1 MLYIRAMA
9 PTHKRGRGRPSVYP
23 TAMLEPI
30 TIRLPKDMVEQLAAI
45 RSKRMDAPDK
55 ASLIRELLARAIKM
69 ELGAR

>member
-1 MLYIRAMA
+1 
-9 PTHKRGRGRPSVYP
+9 
-23 TAMLEPI
+23 MLEPI